1 MDARARGLKKPPS
14 RRRTRKRELVGG
26 GHPDRARDIWL
37 ILPVIICL
45 SQRLSHACLS
55 TSRLCGETAD
65 GSLNRL

>member
-1 MDARARGLKKPPS
+1 
-14 RRRTRKRELVGG
+14 
-26 GHPDRARDIWL
+26 L

-55 TSRLCGETAD
+55 TSRVHGETAD